1 MLRLLAALF
10 AVATVCSAADANGEV
25 DFQRQV
31 RPILSDK
38 CFLCHGPDPGTRMV
52 GLRLDIPEGAFSV
65 RKNGSPVPDDRLEA
79 SDVILPPPDVSLEE
93 AKAEFSGEG
102 LIPG

>member
-1 MLRLLAALF
+1 VIVRISTEGQYELSESDVEALNELDNKAVVACETQDDAQFHETFERLLEF
-10 AVATVCSAADANGEV
+10 
-25 DFQRQV
+25 V
-31 RPILSDK
+31 R
-38 CFLCHGPDPGTRMV
+38 TR
-52 GLRLDIPEGAFSV
+52 GKA
-65 RKNGSPVPDDRLEA
+65 VPDDRLEA